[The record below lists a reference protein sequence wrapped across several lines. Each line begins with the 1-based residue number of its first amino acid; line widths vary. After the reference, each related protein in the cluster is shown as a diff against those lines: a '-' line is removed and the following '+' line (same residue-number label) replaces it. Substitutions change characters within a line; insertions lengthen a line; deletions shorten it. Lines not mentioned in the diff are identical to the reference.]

1 MVVAGESG
9 LALGGAIS
17 RSPKPSDREAYLDY
31 PAKCF
36 SISG

>member
-1 MVVAGESG
+1 MVVARESG

-17 RSPKPSDREAYLDY
+17 RLLKPSDREAYLDY

>member
-1 MVVAGESG
+1 MVVARESG

-31 PAKCF
+31 SAKF
-36 SISG
+36 FLISG